1 MVAQSSAAQTM
12 AALVAEKVDLRL
24 DRDRGANP
32 AANRDLP
39 DPGLSKTPTFLWGIA
54 TKPLEGSRIG

>member
-24 DRDRGANP
+24 DRDRGAK
-32 AANRDLP
+32 ANRDLP